1 MGNVTSNYVKTINDI
16 VSTSITQS
24 LQSSTNNYVQD
35 QGITITCDETVLE
48 DIAKEELKCWKAV
61 LPRLKSGQF
70 KVSDVSR
77 LCKPILCIG
86 NSDISIAGAIFAETI
101 TKITGT
107 TKTDISNTIENN
119 ITSFAK
125 QENHGFAPGILDKTI
140 NNVKN
145 ISKQVINVLT
155 TTVQDSMNDVDII
168 QNITVGDETIQNVS
182 QSSVQKLIMQKL
194 LENSMYV
201 SAVNQTA
208 SDLTSQTSS
217 IRENA
222 IKNTFITIAKV
233 VVILLILGILVWI
246 VKKYQNKKKNTNHK

>member
-168 QNITVGDETIQNVS
+168 QNITVGDETIQNV
-182 QSSVQKLIMQKL
+182 
-194 LENSMYV
+194 
-201 SAVNQTA
+201 
-208 SDLTSQTSS
+208 
-217 IRENA
+217 
-222 IKNTFITIAKV
+222 
-233 VVILLILGILVWI
+233 
-246 VKKYQNKKKNTNHK
+246 